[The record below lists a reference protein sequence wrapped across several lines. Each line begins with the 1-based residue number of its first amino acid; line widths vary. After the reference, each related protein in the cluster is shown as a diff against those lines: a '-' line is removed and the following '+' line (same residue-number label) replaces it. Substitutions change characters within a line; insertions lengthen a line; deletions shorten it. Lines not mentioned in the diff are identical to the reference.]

1 MPVSC
6 LAGFFIIRHHMND
19 LVYLNMFRDAAM
31 RPMVLQYFME
41 RKYGV
46 ETLLKY
52 AASKEAYPLP
62 DYASWVITHLV
73 KNFPDQMGDY
83 QPQLI
88 DAFLIS
94 DNQTVLRNLAVGF
107 ILLPLIDYREGE
119 LYDALIRHLMT
130 PDDKVALHVNC
141 IYKLIQFAQKYPE
154 LIHEIQPVIK
164 IRTEQNKQASLSAA
178 GKKFSK
184 AINRIN
190 RVK

>member
-1 MPVSC
+1 
-6 LAGFFIIRHHMND
+6 MND

-31 RPMVLQYFME
+31 RPMVLHYFLE

-46 ETLLKY
+46 ETLIKY
-52 AASKEAYPLP
+52 AASNEAYPLP

-73 KNFPDQMGDY
+73 KQFPNQLTDH

-94 DNQTVLRNLAVGF
+94 DNQTVLRNITVGLT
-107 ILLPLIDYREGE
+107 LLPLIEYREGE
-119 LYDALIRHLMT
+119 LYDGLVRHLMN

-154 LIHEIQPVIK
+154 LIHEIEPVIE
-164 IRTEQNKQASLSAA
+164 IRTEQNKQASLLSAA
-178 GKKFSK
+178 KKFRK
-184 AINRIN
+184 VVNRMNRI
-190 RVK
+190 K

>member
-1 MPVSC
+1 
-6 LAGFFIIRHHMND
+6 MND

-31 RPMVLQYFME
+31 RPMVLQYFLE

-46 ETLLKY
+46 ETLIKY
-52 AASKEAYPLP
+52 AASNEAYPLP

-73 KNFPDQMGDY
+73 KQFPNQLTDY

-94 DNQTVLRNLAVGF
+94 DNQTVLRNITVGLT
-107 ILLPLIDYREGE
+107 LLPLIEYREGE
-119 LYDALIRHLMT
+119 LYDGLVRHLMN

-154 LIHEIQPVIK
+154 LIHEIQPVIE
-164 IRTEQNKQASLSAA
+164 IRTEQNKQASLLSAA
-178 GKKFSK
+178 KKFSK
-184 AINRIN
+184 VVNRMNRI
-190 RVK
+190 K